1 MHLAYILFPPG
12 FWLRCQNP
20 RRHPWSPHV
29 NKYAF
34 CFCLFVLFVWYTY
47 GSIEVWILD
56 RLEHSEEHKWYQ
68 MVFSMVIS
76 IWYWSLLS
84 KPFLGS
90 DSRTIPTEV
99 SIWWPKPRIEMPV
112 WNLVLRFCFR
122 NFAVAMVL
130 MQSLRRNTPRSPCF
144 QWWQNSP
151 WAKTPKFRISYHS
164 GGQRLPY
171 IFRNLSSST
180 LFLSMIAVSTEQLSC
195 LNHVIKWRHQYQ
207 VMLLFITDYCKIPS
221 SNLHFMINDG
231 LK

>member
-1 MHLAYILFPPG
+1 MHLAYILLPPG

-20 RRHPWSPHV
+20 RRHPLSPHV

-34 CFCLFVLFVWYTY
+34 CFCLFVLLVWYTY

-130 MQSLRRNTPRSPCF
+130 MQSLRGIHRDHHVFSDDKIVHGPRP
-144 QWWQNSP
+144 QNFEFP
-151 WAKTPKFRISYHS
+151 TTRGDKGYH
-164 GGQRLPY
+164 
-171 IFRNLSSST
+171 IFLET
-180 LFLSMIAVSTEQLSC
+180 LAP
-195 LNHVIKWRHQYQ
+195 
-207 VMLLFITDYCKIPS
+207 LLYFY
-221 SNLHFMINDG
+221 LW
-231 LK
+231 